1 MRRLLVPL
9 VLLAVL
15 ASACSVK
22 LGDQAD
28 SATTRGAT
36 VTSPIP
42 PTKEPVAAV
51 VNRVLP
57 ATVNVTTDIFSA
69 DQFGNPQEGQGVGT
83 GFIVR
88 SDGVIVT
95 NAHAGPD
102 YPQIFEVTRKKE
114 VVWKFLNWDTFGDN
128 LTANQILDEPKAIR

>member
-95 NAHAGPD
+95 NCHVVEDGTKITVSTSAKN
-102 YPQIFEVTRKKE
+102 PQRYDARVIGR
-114 VVWKFLNWDTFGDN
+114 
-128 LTANQILDEPKAIR
+128 ASC